1 MFTCNDGRW
10 QACKILC
17 NSVCIWPT
25 TGNKPFESSWVDV
38 LWRLSIFGEQ
48 VDLTITPDF
57 QWDDKVHNYVEP
69 FWIWVEDSDGENLLH
84 QEYFLLKKSFAEDDH
99 TVTFTIPIQ
108 EPVPPQYFI
117 KVIILCFWSRRLVVN
132 ASFLLYCEGLPPIS
146 VFTPPSS
153 RCGR

>member
-1 MFTCNDGRW
+1 MSHRGR
-10 QACKILC
+10 I
-17 NSVCIWPT
+17 V
-25 TGNKPFESSWVDV
+25 F
-38 LWRLSIFGEQ
+38 REQ

-117 KVIILCFWSRRLVVN
+117 KVSVLGFFWTSHHRLH
-132 ASFLLYCEGLPPIS
+132 LPFRTVKACHFIS
-146 VFTPPSS
+146 VFTPTSS
-153 RCGR
+153 RCGRQTSLHKLQKVVPTPAVP